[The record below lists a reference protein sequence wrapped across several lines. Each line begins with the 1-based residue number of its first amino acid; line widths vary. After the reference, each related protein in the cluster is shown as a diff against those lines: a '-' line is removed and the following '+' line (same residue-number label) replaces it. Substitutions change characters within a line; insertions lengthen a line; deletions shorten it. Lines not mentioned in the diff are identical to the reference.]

1 MLCTRNL
8 HGFADQSHFNKNP
21 GLFFFSELLF
31 LVYRNAR
38 YFCVLILYPVTL
50 LNSLM
55 SSRSFLVASLGFS
68 VCSVMSSANN
78 DGFISSLKFWIHF
91 ISFSSL
97 ITVARTSK
105 TMLNKS
111 GKSGHL
117 CLIHD
122 FGENVFSF
130 LPLRIMFVVGLSY
143 MAFIMLRDIPSML
156 TFWRVFYHKYVLNF
170 IKSLFCIY

>member
-1 MLCTRNL
+1 
-8 HGFADQSHFNKNP
+8 
-21 GLFFFSELLF
+21 
-31 LVYRNAR
+31 
-38 YFCVLILYPVTL
+38 
-50 LNSLM
+50 
-55 SSRSFLVASLGFS
+55 
-68 VCSVMSSANN
+68 
-78 DGFISSLKFWIHF
+78 
-91 ISFSSL
+91 
-97 ITVARTSK
+97 
-105 TMLNKS
+105 MLNKS

-170 IKSLFCIY
+170 IKSLFCIYWDDHMVFILQFVNMVYHHDWLAHTEEFLHPWDKSSLIYLKGEVLQLLWYFGSSAIGWIIIDSWRVSCPQGEQQPVLISFSPLVPLVLGLPWWLRQ